1 MEKDQLELHTTNMD
15 KAHNQNIEQGAG
27 ETRTK
32 QKRVCIEWFHFY
44 KAQGKADLQWE
55 KPELQL
61 PLLGVEGG

>member
-1 MEKDQLELHTTNMD
+1 MD
-15 KAHNQNIEQGAG
+15 KAHNQNIEQGGG

-32 QKRVCIEWFHFY
+32 QERVCIEWFHFY

-61 PLLGVEGG
+61 PLLGVEGS